1 MIIKVLGTGC
11 SKCKKLEEQVHK
23 AIENSGI
30 DASVEKVTEIK
41 EIMEHGVMMTP
52 GLVIDGKVVSTG
64 RVLSAKDIEKLLKD

>member
-30 DASVEKVTEIK
+30 EAKVEKVTEIK